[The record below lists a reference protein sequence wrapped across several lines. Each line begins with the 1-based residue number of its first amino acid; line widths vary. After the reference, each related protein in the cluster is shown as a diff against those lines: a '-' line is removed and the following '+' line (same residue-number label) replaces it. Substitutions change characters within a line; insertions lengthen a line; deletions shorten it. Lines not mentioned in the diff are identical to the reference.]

1 MSSYGELVDSSTVRF
16 ERLLPG
22 PIERDWRYVTEGD
35 KRATWLA
42 GGDMELE
49 VDGMV
54 ELHFHNSS
62 LSTQPDIE
70 PPEKYRNMPE
80 HVSFSGKVTRCEPPR
95 ILSHTWELDS
105 ERSEVCYELEEQGDK
120 VRLVLTHRRLQSTEK
135 VTSFCGGWH
144 THLDILNDV
153 LHGREPSPFWKAY
166 TTLEAEYER
175 RSQSS
180 R

>member
-1 MSSYGELVDSSTVRF
+1 
-16 ERLLPG
+16 
-22 PIERDWRYVTEGD
+22 
-35 KRATWLA
+35 
-42 GGDMELE
+42 
-49 VDGMV
+49 
-54 ELHFHNSS
+54 
-62 LSTQPDIE
+62 
-70 PPEKYRNMPE
+70 MPE
-80 HVSFSGKVTRCEPPR
+80 QVSFSGKVTRCEPSR

-105 ERSEVCYELEEQGDK
+105 ERSEVCCELEEQGDK

-135 VTSFCGGWH
+135 VISICSGWH

-153 LHGREPSPFWKAY
+153 LRGREPSLFWKAY